1 MGDALTEIPQ
11 FYKTEFSTNWE
22 HELQQ
27 MLSRLKEYAT
37 VATVNGKEK
46 KFNVFGRQTMT
57 RKTDRAGQTKR
68 SDVALDDYWLRPLPY
83 ELANL
88 FDEYDQEFLGDIVLP
103 KSETLQSH
111 VAAYLRAC
119 DETIINALGGDRY
132 SGEQGTTPNALTQNV
147 AVNWVKPGETPAN
160 IGLSLP
166 KLIKAKSILGKNEAL
181 EPGDE
186 LIFAYTQQQLDDLL
200 NNVNQVSSADYNSV
214 KALVD
219 GTVDRFMGFK
229 FVKLELLPLNVST
242 DVRTCF
248 AYVKSGVKF
257 ADSGRRSYMDILPT
271 ESHSLQVRTTAN
283 MGASRTQD
291 KKVVAVYCDESP

>member
-1 MGDALTEIPQ
+1 MGEALTEIPQ

-27 MLSRLKEYAT
+27 MMSRLKDHAT
-37 VATVNGKEK
+37 VTTVNGKEK
-46 KFNVFGRQTMT
+46 KFNVFGNQSMA
-57 RKTDRAGQTKR
+57 RKTTRSGQTSR
-68 SDVALDDYWLRPLPY
+68 SDVALDEYWVRPLPY

-111 VAAYLRAC
+111 VMAYYRAC
-119 DETIINALGGDRY
+119 DEVIIDALGGTRF
-132 SGEQGTTPNALTQNV
+132 SGESGTVENALTQNV
-147 AVNWVKPGETPAN
+147 AVNYVNTGTPAN
-160 IGLSLP
+160 SGLTLP
-166 KLIKAKSILGKNEAL
+166 KLIKAKSILGKAEAI

-186 LIFAYTQQQLDDLL
+186 LILAYTQQQLDDLL
-200 NNVNQVSSADYNSV
+200 NNVTQVSDADYNSV
-214 KALVD
+214 KALID
-219 GTVDRFMGFK
+219 GTVDHFMGFK
-229 FVKLELLPLNVST
+229 FVKLELLDLVVAT

-257 ADSGRRSYMDILPT
+257 ADSGRRSYMDILPA

-283 MGASRTQD
+283 MGASRTRD
-291 KKVVAVYCDESP
+291 EKVVAVYCDESP